1 VAWND
6 GGRDGFSRAYLHHLD
21 RCGEMLGPMLT
32 TIHNLHY
39 YLNLM
44 REIREAL
51 EADSFTA
58 FRARFKADRA
68 RGV

>member
-1 VAWND
+1 
-6 GGRDGFSRAYLHHLD
+6 
-21 RCGEMLGPMLT
+21 MLT

-51 EADSFTA
+51 EAGSFTA
-58 FRARFKADRA
+58 FRARFKTDRA

>member
-1 VAWND
+1 
-6 GGRDGFSRAYLHHLD
+6 
-21 RCGEMLGPMLT
+21 MLGSVLN

-44 REIREAL
+44 AEIREAMDQGRL
-51 EADSFTA
+51 GEWVGQ
-58 FRARFKADRA
+58 FKTDRA